1 MDDMEAK
8 GTNPDAD
15 HVPAD
20 WFEGAVDGG
29 LDAETFL
36 ARVRELAPA
45 ALAGLVDPDDTDAIP
60 YGCVLTVDVPG
71 VPASEWPAY
80 SHMLQVLYAPGLLGG
95 YWGCSH
101 LWDDCDPD
109 DPEALHVTDDL
120 TPEQAAERAVY
131 WLAEQLRRPLVRQ
144 EWNARW
150 YGVGLSRW
158 VLTDTGRVVAG
169 RHRPPR
175 RRPEPTAS
183 WSCARERKRGAVA
196 AVQQGTP
203 SLWLHLSIAP
213 ARTPRGPGPP

>member
-8 GTNPDAD
+8 DTGRVSD

-20 WFEGAVDGG
+20 WFQGAVDGG
-29 LDAETFL
+29 PDAETFL
-36 ARVRELAPA
+36 ARVRDLAPD
-45 ALAGLVDPDDTDAIP
+45 ALGGLVPADDTLAYP

-71 VPASEWPAY
+71 VPASEWPVY
-80 SHMLQVLYAPGLLGG
+80 TNTLQVLYASGLLGG

-101 LWDDCDPD
+101 LWDDYDPE
-109 DPEALHVTDDL
+109 DPEALHVTEDL
-120 TPEQAAERAVY
+120 TPGQAAQRAVA

-150 YGVGLSRW
+150 YGLGRSRW

-175 RRPEPTAS
+175 RRPEPDRVIVLTAD
-183 WSCARERKRGAVA
+183 
-196 AVQQGTP
+196 P
-203 SLWLHLSIAP
+203 SH
-213 ARTPRGPGPP
+213 G